1 MKKFFLT
8 LGVALFAVQ
17 VDAQYGSVELSSG
30 GFSFIPDFTSRDPH
44 IILSAGTGTGKRLSA
59 HFLSLIR
66 TDNLTPR
73 NAIFI
78 TRYQLI
84 DRRFKL
90 SIGTH
95 LPGLQI
101 TDDFTVDSF
110 FGQEVL
116 TNYRINDK
124 WSLRS
129 MYLHGKGRNLDLEMN
144 FFTAGAAYAKGK
156 LNTYSQF
163 WILDLDN
170 AFGFSQSVGYQLA
183 PHYSLRLFA
192 NQTLTGEKDFV
203 ATIGLN
209 RSF

>member
-110 FGQEVL
+110 FGKEVL

-192 NQTLTGEKDFV
+192 NQTLTGEKDFI

>member
-30 GFSFIPDFTSRDPH
+30 GFSFIPDFTSRNPH

>member
-1 MKKFFLT
+1 MNKLFLILAVAFFT
-8 LGVALFAVQ
+8 FQ
-17 VDAQYGSVELSSG
+17 VNAQYGSVELSSG

-44 IILSAGTGTGKRLSA
+44 FILRAGTGTGGRLSA

-73 NAIFI
+73 TVVFI

-84 DRRFKL
+84 DKRFKL
-90 SIGTH
+90 SVGTH
-95 LPGLQI
+95 LPGFQI
-101 TDDFTVDSF
+101 KDDFTVDSF
-110 FGQEVL
+110 FGQEAL
-116 TNYRINDK
+116 TTYRVNDK
-124 WSLRS
+124 WSIRS

-144 FFTAGAAYAKGK
+144 FFTSGAAYAKGK
-156 LNTYSQF
+156 INTYSQF

-170 AFGFSQSVGYQLA
+170 AVGISQSVEYQLA

-192 NQTLTGEKDFV
+192 NQTLTGEKDFI